1 MAKLDLKSPAVVLG
15 VSFLLIFFSVFA
27 QRYGRD
33 RERLTETPI
42 LNDKEKREVILYLDA
57 VASGSTPDMSKVS
70 AKASKFI
77 QFLNDHPVTL
87 FSQKTIDAF
96 NSVSTPPKGPVTVE
110 MSRAFNTLER
120 LLPILW
126 GYGDTY
132 TALKQT
138 PTRQEFDSSISKLLA
153 GSSYERLA
161 QEWDQTTKYCK
172 TKLTPEQKKKD
183 VGCKLYEPTDFV
195 EMNPYPLKP
204 DSPGVKAIS
213 DFVYSYYYGDVPLG
227 AIGATAQT
235 AGRSLFTAFFA
246 TFGTIG
252 GLIVIALFT
261 KYGLGLW

>member
-15 VSFLLIFFSVFA
+15 VSFLLIFFSVFS
-27 QRYGRD
+27 QSCGRD

-42 LNDKEKREVILYLDA
+42 LNDKEKREVTFYLDA

-77 QFLNDHPVTL
+77 QFLNDHPVIL
-87 FSQKTIDAF
+87 FSQKTVDAF
-96 NSVSTPPKGPVTVE
+96 NSVQTPPKGPITVE
-110 MSRAFNTLER
+110 MVTAFNTLER
-120 LLPILW
+120 VLPILW
-126 GYGDTY
+126 GYGHTY

-138 PTRQEFDSSISKLLA
+138 PTRKEFDSSISKLLA
-153 GSSYERLA
+153 GSSYERMCESESLGKKIC
-161 QEWDQTTKYCK
+161 DKY
-172 TKLTPEQKKKD
+172 TPEKRKKD
-183 VGCKLYEPTDFV
+183 IGCKIYSDGDFV

-213 DFVYSYYYGDVPLG
+213 DCVYSYYYGDVPLG

-235 AGRSLFTAFFA
+235 AGSSLFTAFFA

-261 KYGLGLW
+261 KYVLKLW